1 MPAVVTT
8 PLVVIARTRTVDHQA
23 VLVDRH
29 QADGEITALV
39 EPTVTMAVPVLVS
52 LYLLVAAAVAV
63 AGPLCLPPRC
73 WPLYLCLWVR
83 LGCSRGL
90 WGGTPGGHHL
100 LLEILDAPAWGNR
113 CRLVLLA
120 FVGRL
125 DSCPGTDGPI
135 VHQLERLLR

>member
-63 AGPLCLPPRC
+63 AGPLRTPFMVT
-73 WPLYLCLWVR
+73 PLR
-83 LGCSRGL
+83 
-90 WGGTPGGHHL
+90 
-100 LLEILDAPAWGNR
+100 AA
-113 CRLVLLA
+113 LV
-120 FVGRL
+120 VQDRQGI
-125 DSCPGTDGPI
+125 T
-135 VHQLERLLR
+135 V